1 MILPEYP
8 FEWQEGMYQQM
19 FVNEA
24 INNYVPS
31 SWGVLKQSANYAFHD
46 NSFMHAGSYLKTLTS
61 NDEPLSEDEWREK
74 GYSELGVKYTEGIT
88 ETQAQ
93 ILHQM
98 NERDKFYSTYMKNS
112 SMLSFG
118 GIAGMIAGSIPDP
131 INYIPFVGWAGRI
144 SKVARIANKMPML
157 AMSANAMAGQT
168 AFEVVKQTHLKSLGR
183 DVNWLG
189 AMADVGI
196 AGVLGFGFGGLGK
209 LSKLRNKIAKTDQN
223 THQQNL
229 AVALT
234 TNGEGTPTSNMLVND
249 LDPVTTTPP
258 AMALAIN
265 DIEFRQRQIQLHQ
278 SNLDRQS
285 AEFKQESIDLQKRE
299 EGIINY
305 NNCRGIL

>member
-8 FEWQEGMYQQM
+8 FEWQEGLYQQM

-46 NSFMHAGSYLKTLTS
+46 NSFVHAIDYIDSLT
-61 NDEPLSEDEWREK
+61 DGEVISEEQFKEK
-74 GYSELGVKYTEGIT
+74 GYAESGVQYKEGMT
-88 ETQAQ
+88 DTQANVLQ
-93 ILHQM
+93 QM
-98 NERDKFYSTYMKNS
+98 KERDKFYARYMKNT

-118 GIAGMIAGSIPDP
+118 GITGMIAGSIPDP

-209 LSKLRNKIAKTDQN
+209 LSGLRKKIASVDPQTHQDNLVNTLTYGSDRKPFDATQGTKELEVPPNRDVGQPETHVVDNTNKFNEEFNQN
-223 THQQNL
+223 TDVQLDTTDMTKKQQ
-229 AVALT
+229 
-234 TNGEGTPTSNMLVND
+234 
-249 LDPVTTTPP
+249 
-258 AMALAIN
+258 AI
-265 DIEFRQRQIQLHQ
+265 
-278 SNLDRQS
+278 
-285 AEFKQESIDLQKRE
+285 K
-299 EGIINY
+299 NY
-305 NNCRGIL
+305 NNCKGIS

>member
-46 NSFMHAGSYLKTLTS
+46 NSFMHAIDYIKTL
-61 NDEPLSEDEWREK
+61 NDDEVISEEQFKEK
-74 GYSELGVKYTEGIT
+74 GYAESGVKYTEGMT
-88 ETQAQ
+88 DTQANVLQ
-93 ILHQM
+93 QM
-98 NERDKFYSTYMKNS
+98 NERDKFYATYMKNT

-118 GIAGMIAGSIPDP
+118 GITGMIVGSIPDP

-209 LSKLRNKIAKTDQN
+209 LSGLRKKIASVDPQTHQDNLVNSLTYGSDRNPFDATQGTKELEVPPNRDVGQPETHVVDNTNKFNEEFNQN
-223 THQQNL
+223 TDVQLDTTDITKKQQ
-229 AVALT
+229 
-234 TNGEGTPTSNMLVND
+234 
-249 LDPVTTTPP
+249 
-258 AMALAIN
+258 AI
-265 DIEFRQRQIQLHQ
+265 
-278 SNLDRQS
+278 
-285 AEFKQESIDLQKRE
+285 K
-299 EGIINY
+299 NY
-305 NNCRGIL
+305 NNCKGIS

>member
-46 NSFMHAGSYLKTLTS
+46 NSFMHAIDYIKTL
-61 NDEPLSEDEWREK
+61 NDDEVISEEQFKEK
-74 GYSELGVKYTEGIT
+74 GYAESGVKYTEGMT
-88 ETQAQ
+88 DTQANVLQ
-93 ILHQM
+93 QM
-98 NERDKFYSTYMKNS
+98 NERDKFYATYMKNT

-118 GIAGMIAGSIPDP
+118 GITGMIVGSIPDP

-209 LSKLRNKIAKTDQN
+209 LSGLRKKIASVDPQTHQDNLVNTLTYGSDRKPFDATQGTKELEVPPNRDVGQPETHVVDNTNKFNEEFNQN
-223 THQQNL
+223 TDVQLDTTDMTKKQQ
-229 AVALT
+229 
-234 TNGEGTPTSNMLVND
+234 
-249 LDPVTTTPP
+249 
-258 AMALAIN
+258 AI
-265 DIEFRQRQIQLHQ
+265 
-278 SNLDRQS
+278 
-285 AEFKQESIDLQKRE
+285 K
-299 EGIINY
+299 NY
-305 NNCRGIL
+305 NNCKGIS

>member
-46 NSFMHAGSYLKTLTS
+46 NSFMHAIDYIKTL
-61 NDEPLSEDEWREK
+61 NDDEVISEEQFKEK
-74 GYSELGVKYTEGIT
+74 GYAESGVQYKEGMT
-88 ETQAQ
+88 DTQANVLQ
-93 ILHQM
+93 QM
-98 NERDKFYSTYMKNS
+98 NERDKFYATYMKNT

-118 GIAGMIAGSIPDP
+118 GITGMIAGSIPDP

-285 AEFKQESIDLQKRE
+285 AEFKQEPINLQKRE

>member
-46 NSFMHAGSYLKTLTS
+46 NSFVHAIGYIDSLT
-61 NDEPLSEDEWREK
+61 DSEVISEEQFKEK
-74 GYSELGVKYTEGIT
+74 GYAESGVQYKEGMT
-88 ETQAQ
+88 DTQANVLQ
-93 ILHQM
+93 QM
-98 NERDKFYSTYMKNS
+98 NERDKFYATYMKNT

-118 GIAGMIAGSIPDP
+118 GITGMIAGSIPDP

-189 AMADVGI
+189 QWQM
-196 AGVLGFGFGGLGK
+196 
-209 LSKLRNKIAKTDQN
+209 
-223 THQQNL
+223 
-229 AVALT
+229 
-234 TNGEGTPTSNMLVND
+234 
-249 LDPVTTTPP
+249 
-258 AMALAIN
+258 
-265 DIEFRQRQIQLHQ
+265 
-278 SNLDRQS
+278 
-285 AEFKQESIDLQKRE
+285 
-299 EGIINY
+299 
-305 NNCRGIL
+305 

>member
-46 NSFMHAGSYLKTLTS
+46 NSFMHAIDYIKTL
-61 NDEPLSEDEWREK
+61 NDDEVISEEQFKEK
-74 GYSELGVKYTEGIT
+74 GYAESGVKYTEGMT
-88 ETQAQ
+88 DTQANVLQ
-93 ILHQM
+93 QM
-98 NERDKFYSTYMKNS
+98 NERDKFYATYMKNT

-118 GIAGMIAGSIPDP
+118 GITGMIVGSIPDP

-209 LSKLRNKIAKTDQN
+209 LSGLRKKIASVDPQTHQDNLVNSLTYGSDRNPFDATQGTKELEVPPNRDVGQPETHVVDNTNKFNEEFNQN
-223 THQQNL
+223 TDVQLDTTDMTKKQQ
-229 AVALT
+229 
-234 TNGEGTPTSNMLVND
+234 
-249 LDPVTTTPP
+249 
-258 AMALAIN
+258 AI
-265 DIEFRQRQIQLHQ
+265 
-278 SNLDRQS
+278 
-285 AEFKQESIDLQKRE
+285 K
-299 EGIINY
+299 NY
-305 NNCRGIL
+305 NNCKGIS

>member
-46 NSFMHAGSYLKTLTS
+46 NSFMHAIDYIKTL
-61 NDEPLSEDEWREK
+61 NDDEVISEEQFKEK
-74 GYSELGVKYTEGIT
+74 GYAESGVQYKEGMT
-88 ETQAQ
+88 DTQANVLQ
-93 ILHQM
+93 QM
-98 NERDKFYSTYMKNS
+98 NERDKFYATYMKNT

-118 GIAGMIAGSIPDP
+118 GITGMIAGSIPDP

-258 AMALAIN
+258 AMTLAIN

-285 AEFKQESIDLQKRE
+285 AEFKQEPINLQKRE